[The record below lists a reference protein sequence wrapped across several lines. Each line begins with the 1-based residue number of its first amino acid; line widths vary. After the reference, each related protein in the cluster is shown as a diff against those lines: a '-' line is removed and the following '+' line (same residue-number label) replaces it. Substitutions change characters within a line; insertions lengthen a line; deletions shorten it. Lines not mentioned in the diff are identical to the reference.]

1 MTSFLALLSVVL
13 IGSGDPVTSVSV
25 LPNLARTEVLIG
37 VTGDVE
43 HRAFQ
48 MEGPNRIVLDLMN
61 AEHALP
67 RDDYP
72 DINRGGI
79 VAIRTSQYAEG
90 IVRVVIEL
98 EDKVAYTVDR
108 YDGYVRVSL
117 ENTAG
122 TFEPWET
129 MALSDGMGVLEQT
142 AQLAVAAPEIAAA
155 PVAQQADRRITV
167 SFDRTPIEDVLFI
180 FAEFSG
186 KSVVPGA
193 NVTGSVTAD
202 IRDQAWDDAMD
213 AILIGQ
219 GLVGTEMENGIIRVE
234 NINNLNDREAIEPII
249 TTPYRIN
256 FGTAVEVQA
265 VVAPLLS
272 ARGQV
277 SAAAATNT
285 VIVMDIARVHEQIAS
300 LIASLDV
307 PTPQVMISAKIIFV
321 NRTDLS
327 ELGLSYELK
336 DSQGNQLNKLAP
348 GAADLDGDG
357 VIETVQQGTNV
368 VTLGGSS
375 ISALGNANSR
385 IAGSTLTLLTSL
397 VVGRHTLV
405 SFIDALQSTNLS
417 DIQAAPSLTV
427 ADNQTASIQVG
438 EDTPIRVIDAGA
450 QAGGGAGGSF
460 PRASV
465 QIRPTGIIL
474 NATPHITAGGFVLLD
489 ISAERSSVDLDRADV
504 GQIFRTQNAQT
515 RVLVRDGETVV
526 IGGLTV
532 TERSEVRSGIPL
544 LMDLPLLGRLFR
556 TQRESEIQRDLM
568 ILVTPNIVR
577 TALSN

>member
-25 LPNLARTEVLIG
+25 LPNMARTEVLIG

-48 MEGPNRIVLDLMN
+48 MEGPNRIVLDLIN

-67 RDDYP
+67 QEEFP
-72 DINRGGI
+72 AINRGGI
-79 VAIRTSQYAEG
+79 RAIRTSQYDENV
-90 IVRVVIEL
+90 VRVVIEL
-98 EDKVAYTVDR
+98 DERVGYSVESSG
-108 YDGYVRVSL
+108 GYVRVSL
-117 ENTAG
+117 ENPTGA
-122 TFEPWET
+122 FEPWET
-129 MALSDGMGVLEQT
+129 VGAAEELGVIEQT
-142 AQLAVAAPEIAAA
+142 QQLALAAPSTSA
-155 PVAQQADRRITV
+155 PIMVQQASRRITV
-167 SFDRTPIEDVLFI
+167 SFDQTPIEDVLFI

-186 KSVVPGA
+186 KSIVPGS
-193 NVTGSVTAD
+193 NVTGTVTAD

-256 FGTAVEVQA
+256 FGTAAEISA
-265 VVAPLLS
+265 VIAPLLS
-272 ARGQV
+272 GRGQA
-277 SAAAATNT
+277 SPDPGTNT
-285 VIVMDIARVHEQIAS
+285 VVVSDISRVHGQIAS
-300 LIASLDV
+300 LIANLDR

-336 DSQGNQLNKLAP
+336 DSQGNQLNVLAP

-357 VIETVQQGTNV
+357 VLDEVEQGTNV
-368 VTLGGSS
+368 VTLGGNS

-385 IAGSTLTLLTSL
+385 LAGSTLTFLTSL

-405 SFIDALQSTNLS
+405 SFIDALESTNLS
-417 DIQAAPSLTV
+417 DIQAVPSVTV
-427 ADNQTASIQVG
+427 ADNQTANIQVG

-450 QAGGGAGGSF
+450 QAGGTGGAF
-460 PRASV
+460 PQASV
-465 QIRPTGIIL
+465 DIRQTGIIL
-474 NATPHITAGGFVLLD
+474 TATPHITAGDHVLLD
-489 ISAERSSVDLDRADV
+489 IQAERSSVVLAESDI
-504 GQIFRTQNAQT
+504 GQIFQTQNAQT

-544 LMDLPLLGRLFR
+544 LKDLPLLGRLFR
-556 TQRESEIQRDLM
+556 TERQSEVQRDLM